1 MLHVSAQGDGKIEM
15 KYISPSL
22 LRNRIDSKNNKTF
35 HITIKMSFEKLKT
48 CTEEDLHFNIS
59 DNLL

>member
-1 MLHVSAQGDGKIEM
+1 MRAQGDGKIEM

-22 LRNRIDSKNNKTF
+22 LKNRIDSKNNKTF
-35 HITIKMSFEKLKT
+35 HIMIKLSFDKLKT
-48 CTEEDLHFNIS
+48 CTESDLYFNIS

>member
-1 MLHVSAQGDGKIEM
+1 MSAQGDGKIEM

-22 LRNRIDSKNNKTF
+22 LKNRIDSKNNKTF
-35 HITIKMSFEKLKT
+35 HIMIKLSFDKLKT
-48 CTEEDLHFNIS
+48 CIESDLYFNIS

>member
-1 MLHVSAQGDGKIEM
+1 MSAQGDDKIEM

-22 LRNRIDSKNNKTF
+22 LKNRIDSKNNKTF
-35 HITIKMSFEKLKT
+35 HIMIKLSFEKLKT
-48 CTEEDLHFNIS
+48 CTESDLYFNIS

>member
-1 MLHVSAQGDGKIEM
+1 MSAQGDGKIEM

-22 LRNRIDSKNNKTF
+22 LKNRIDSKNNKTF
-35 HITIKMSFEKLKT
+35 HIMIKLSFEKLKT
-48 CTEEDLHFNIS
+48 CTESDLYFNIS

>member
-1 MLHVSAQGDGKIEM
+1 MSAQGDGKTEM

-22 LRNRIDSKNNKTF
+22 LKNRIDSKNNKTF
-35 HITIKMSFEKLKT
+35 HIMIKLSFEKLKT
-48 CTEEDLHFNIS
+48 CTESDLYFNIS